1 MEKSCERFVE
11 LLTPI
16 SDIKLLCC
24 IFQLYECGV
33 MHFTRKDLFLCEL
46 RKWAIRYSLQ
56 RLQEKGIVRVKG
68 KFIRGKKLMRVRGK
82 KLMRVY
88 ELNMQN
94 EIVLKLLELF
104 RVVVRGGGGGYE
116 RKQICESKI

>member
-1 MEKSCERFVE
+1 M
-11 LLTPI
+11 
-16 SDIKLLCC
+16 
-24 IFQLYECGV
+24 CG
-33 MHFTRKDLFLCEL
+33 L
-46 RKWAIRYSLQ
+46 RKWAIRCSLQ

-68 KFIRGKKLMRVRGK
+68 NFIRGK

-104 RVVVRGGGGGYE
+104 RVVVRGGGSRYE
-116 RKQICESKI
+116 WKQICESKI